1 MIAPRFKLAATAAYS
16 GSRDIAT
23 SAERP
28 GRGPVLSAR
37 NAPGQL
43 TLRLMPE
50 YETAAGILS
59 QRGVIGWRGVVFASV
74 RAWSFSV
81 FIMVAGQWFAGCTQN
96 ICPLPTLPVPP
107 GR

>member
-43 TLRLMPE
+43 TLP
-50 YETAAGILS
+50 
-59 QRGVIGWRGVVFASV
+59 WGVVPAAPA
-74 RAWSFSV
+74 RQRLRT
-81 FIMVAGQWFAGCTQN
+81 G
-96 ICPLPTLPVPP
+96 
-107 GR
+107 